1 MKVNGKLIGVIIIL
15 AVAAS
20 GVCYVAFKDR
30 ILKKTDGVRLS
41 LKKVQAVSG
50 AVGGGKE
57 NFIADPDFLKLLKNE
72 YRVEVKNDPW
82 SNGKMIKDD
91 VTAYDFLFFSDQRFF
106 DYYKLQPDPDKGEAA
121 RAKVLKGGMTLN
133 TPIVIYSWDK
143 VADALV
149 AAKLAEVRDGTYY
162 LTGMD
167 KVLAMISAGKE
178 WKDLGLPGLY
188 GKINI
193 ASTDPVTSSPGATYY
208 GLLVS
213 IMNGGSVDETN
224 FREVLPR
231 LKAFY
236 VKSGYMNQSP
246 ADLFESYLRTG
257 MGARPMIV
265 DYEKSLIDFA
275 NNNPDGWAQVK
286 DRVRVLYPVPTIWN
300 SHCVATLTEKGNA
313 YLKAFDDKRVQD
325 IAWKK
330 YGFRT
335 GLTGGSYKVSDIAVP
350 GLPAS
355 VDAVVPALQKGM
367 YDEIIAYL
375 GKKE

>member
-1 MKVNGKLIGVIIIL
+1 MKINGRLVGVVIIL
-15 AVAAS
+15 LVAAS
-20 GVCYVAFKDR
+20 GVAYVAFKDR
-30 ILKKTDGVRLS
+30 IDKGADGLRLS

-57 NFIADPDFLKLLKNE
+57 NFIADPDFVKILKDE
-72 YRVEVKNDPW
+72 YRVEAKNDPW
-82 SNGKMIKDD
+82 SNGKMVKED

-106 DYYKLQPDPDKGEAA
+106 DYYKLPPDPAKGEAA
-121 RAKVLKGGMTLN
+121 RARVLKGGMTLN

-149 AAKLAEVRDGTYY
+149 AARLAELRDGTYY

-167 KVLAMISAGKE
+167 RLLAMISAGKE

-213 IMNGGSVDETN
+213 VMNGGSVDETN

-300 SHCVATLTEKGNA
+300 SHCLATLTERGDA

>member
-1 MKVNGKLIGVIIIL
+1 MKVNGKAIGVIIIL
-15 AVAAS
+15 AVVAA
-20 GVCYVAFKDR
+20 GVLYMAFKDR
-30 ILKKTDGVRLS
+30 ILGGTDRVKLS
-41 LKKVQAVSG
+41 LRKVETVSG

-57 NFIADPDFLKLLKNE
+57 NFIADPDFVKILKDDYRLEAKNE
-72 YRVEVKNDPW
+72 PW
-82 SNGKMIKDD
+82 SNGKIVKDD
-91 VTAYDFLFFSDQRFF
+91 VRAYDFLFFSDQRFF
-106 DYYKLQPDPDKGEAA
+106 DYYKLQPDPAKGESE

-143 VADALV
+143 VADALI
-149 AAKLAEVRDGTYY
+149 AAKLVVVRNGTYY
-162 LTGMD
+162 LTGME
-167 KVLAMISAGKE
+167 KLLAMISAGKE
-178 WKDLGLPGLY
+178 WKDLGLTSLY

-224 FREVLPR
+224 FRAVLPR

-265 DYEKSLIDFA
+265 DYEKSLVDFA
-275 NNNPDGWAQVK
+275 VNNPEGWAQVK
-286 DRVRVLYPVPTIWN
+286 DRVRVLYPEPTIWN
-300 SHCVATLTEKGNA
+300 SHCLATLTEKGNA

-330 YGFRT
+330 YGFRV
-335 GLTGGSYKVSDIAVP
+335 GLSGGSYNVADIAVP